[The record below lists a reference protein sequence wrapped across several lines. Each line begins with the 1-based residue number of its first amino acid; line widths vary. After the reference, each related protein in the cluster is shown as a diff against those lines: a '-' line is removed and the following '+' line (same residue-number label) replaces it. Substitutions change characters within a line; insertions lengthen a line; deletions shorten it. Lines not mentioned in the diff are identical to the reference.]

1 MVNSGISL
9 KIFHIDHLVN
19 YICIIFANRMT
30 KPERTKQFIIEASAP
45 IFNSKGIAGT
55 VMQDI
60 MDATKLA
67 KGTLYHHFENREEL
81 AHAAVDYNLELWKG
95 ATNKVLKK
103 HKTARGKIIG
113 FLNLFSDPLNPPV
126 FGGCPMLNFGT
137 EADDT
142 SPVVLAK
149 VRKLVKEVQNSLKD
163 IVNQGIADGEFR
175 ADWDAKRFAIK
186 AFALMEGG
194 TLISRI
200 TGSNAEMKIIV
211 QIIKSEIE
219 ENSL

>member
-1 MVNSGISL
+1 
-9 KIFHIDHLVN
+9 
-19 YICIIFANRMT
+19 MT

-45 IFNSKGIAGT
+45 IFNTKGIAGT

-81 AHAAVDYNLELWKG
+81 AYAAVDHNLGMWKT
-95 ATNKVLKK
+95 ASNKVLKK

-142 SPVVLAK
+142 SPVVLGK
-149 VRKLVKEVQNSLKD
+149 VGNLIKEVQNSLRD
-163 IVNQGIADGEFR
+163 IINQGIADGEFK
-175 ADWDAKRFAIK
+175 AGWDAKKFAVK
-186 AFALMEGG
+186 VFALMEGG
-194 TLISRI
+194 TLISRT
-200 TGSNAEMKIIV
+200 TGNNAQMKMIV
-211 QIIKSEIE
+211 QIIKTEIE
-219 ENSL
+219 ENSI